1 MSTVHFLRWLL
12 HTHLSVEMRN
22 SHWGFA
28 IVEMTHL
35 LGLAGLGG
43 SILVVDL
50 RLLGVVLRRQPV
62 ARVAEDLWPI
72 LIGSLAVMFASGTLL
87 ATAFPLKYYYSP
99 AFRLKMLILA
109 LAISFYFTLHLRVV
123 RSDPNRL
130 SAWSK
135 IAAFV
140 SLVLWLGVGIAGR
153 AIGFY

>member
-28 IVEMTHL
+28 IVEMAHL

-43 SILVVDL
+43 AILVVDL
-50 RLLGVVLRRQPV
+50 RLLGVVLRRQTV
-62 ARVAEDLWPI
+62 ARVANDLWPI
-72 LIGSLAVMFASGTLL
+72 LIGSLGVMIVSGTLL

-99 AFRLKMLILA
+99 AFRLKMCV
-109 LAISFYFTLHLRVV
+109 LAIALLFYFTLHLKVV
-123 RSDPNRL
+123 RSDLDRL
-130 SAWSK
+130 SAWPR
-135 IAAFV
+135 IAAV
-140 SLVLWLGVGIAGR
+140 ISLILWLGVGVAGR

>member
-28 IVEMTHL
+28 IVEMAHL

-43 SILVVDL
+43 AVLIVDL

-72 LIGSLAVMFASGTLL
+72 LIGSLAVMVASGTLL

-109 LAISFYFTLHLRVV
+109 LAVSFYFTLHLRVV
-123 RSDPNRL
+123 TSDPDRL

-135 IAAFV
+135 LAAVV
-140 SLVLWLGVGIAGR
+140 SLLLWLGVGVAGR